1 MTMGESATARECP
14 GTRRRWSRLFRR
26 RGLCALGLGGALF
39 GLALPWATALWLGFD
54 VFSQFTVH
62 FLILAVA
69 CLSGLLVRRHGL
81 ALAVAIAVAGVLG
94 IGLWARLHQ
103 TSGPEAAAT
112 AGAGGGGTLRVMTF
126 NTWAKNH
133 DVAAI
138 AAEVRRQRPD
148 IVGMMEFVPPK
159 ARLRGMLKAEY
170 PHQADCTDRPY
181 CYLALFS
188 RWPIE
193 KVSARSLW
201 EGPPY
206 LHAVVR
212 TPQGRVHVFVV
223 HTLRFPW
230 LGSQLKQVRALA
242 RLVRRVKG
250 PKIVMGDFNAT
261 PFSVML
267 HTFVRGSGLKR
278 QTWLPTWPSWAA
290 QLPQLAIDHVFISPE
305 IARTGGP
312 WIGQA
317 AGSDHF
323 PVIVHL
329 KLKNPGQ
336 KRRSER

>member
-1 MTMGESATARECP
+1 MSMGESATAHEGP
-14 GTRRRWSRLFRR
+14 GARRRWRRLLRG
-26 RGLCALGLGGALF
+26 RGLCALGLAGALF

-62 FLILAVA
+62 FLVLAAA
-69 CLSGLLVRRHGL
+69 CAAGMLMPRGGVPL
-81 ALAVAIAVAGVLG
+81 ALGILVAGVLG
-94 IGLWARLHQ
+94 IGAWARLHLAD
-103 TSGPEAAAT
+103 GAEET
-112 AGAGGGGTLRVMTF
+112 ARPAGQLRVMTF

-133 DVAAI
+133 DIDAI

-159 ARLRGMLKAEY
+159 QRLRGMLKPDY

-188 RWPIE
+188 RWPVE

-212 TPQGRVHVFVV
+212 TPQGPVHVFVV

-230 LGSQLKQVRALA
+230 LGSQLKQVRAMA
-242 RLVRRVKG
+242 RTVRRVKG

-267 HTFVRGSGLKR
+267 HTFVRNSGLKR

-290 QLPQLAIDHVFISPE
+290 QLPQLAIDHVFISPD
-305 IARTGGP
+305 IVRTGGP
-312 WIGQA
+312 WIGHA

-323 PVIVHL
+323 PVIVNL
-329 KLKNPGQ
+329 KL
-336 KRRSER
+336 ERAGAGRK